1 MTRVLQLVTIESQT
15 LFQGFNFT
23 SLGTLKTILNGEKTA
38 DMWNKSSDLKMSTT
52 AVLSRGPK
60 VLWKNVGTLFPS
72 KIVKTSL
79 KNL

>member
-1 MTRVLQLVTIESQT
+1 MTPLLELATIESQT

-52 AVLSRGPK
+52 AVQSQGPK

-72 KIVKTSL
+72 KSSEDVT
-79 KNL
+79 